1 MKRETR
7 NEKNIASVHYICAM
21 RRARYLLVPLVA
33 YLALMFCTPLP
44 DQLILFPSSQR
55 IDAHGATRQAILFQ
69 NGELEIWT
77 ARSRIAQQRDHV
89 DAYVLRFYGN
99 ADRAERWV
107 MPEADAF
114 GERAIEVW
122 GMNYPGFGGSSGP
135 ARLARMSPA
144 GLAAFDALKSKAD
157 NKPIFLFGAS
167 IGSAVAMNVAAN
179 REVRGLILHNPPPL
193 RQIILRN
200 YGWWNLWL
208 LAGPVALQIPRELD
222 SVANAKRI
230 HARAIFLLAENDEI
244 VPPKFQRLVVDS
256 FPGQKEVIT
265 LPAAYHNS
273 PIEGPVVT
281 EIHHAYDWLF
291 GASIP

>member
-1 MKRETR
+1 MK
-7 NEKNIASVHYICAM
+7 NEVTVQEDMFAPVK
-21 RRARYLLVPLVA
+21 RRPPYFLGAI
-33 YLALMFCTPLP
+33 LAACILMMFCTPLP
-44 DQLILFPSSQR
+44 DQLILFPTTQR
-55 IDAHGATRQAILFQ
+55 IDARGAMRQTIPFQ

-77 ARSRIAQQRDHV
+77 ARSRLARQRNHV

-107 MPEADAF
+107 ALDADAF
-114 GERAIEVW
+114 GERAVEIW

-135 ARLARMSPA
+135 ARLKRMSPA
-144 GLAAFDALKSKAD
+144 ALAAFDALKSKAG
-157 NKPIFLFGAS
+157 NPRIYVFGAS

-179 REVRGLILHNPPPL
+179 RGVRGLILHNPPPL

-200 YGWWNLWL
+200 YGWWNLWF

-230 HARAIFLLAENDEI
+230 HAPAIFLLAENDEI

-256 FPGQKEVIT
+256 FAGEKQVVT
-265 LPAAYHNS
+265 LPGAYHNS
-273 PIEGPVVT
+273 PLEGPVVE
-281 EIHHAYDWLF
+281 EIRRAYDWLF
-291 GASIP
+291 GTTGR

>member
-1 MKRETR
+1 VTVPQENIFAPVKRR
-7 NEKNIASVHYICAM
+7 PPYFLGAV
-21 RRARYLLVPLVA
+21 LVA
-33 YLALMFCTPLP
+33 CILMLFCTPLP
-44 DQLILFPSSQR
+44 DQLILFPTTQR
-55 IDAHGATRQAILFQ
+55 IDAHGATRHTIPFQ

-77 ARSRIAQQRDHV
+77 ARSRPAQQRNHV
-89 DAYVLRFYGN
+89 GAYILRFYGN

-107 MPEADAF
+107 ALEADAF

-135 ARLARMSPA
+135 ARLKRMSPA
-144 GLAAFDALKSKAD
+144 ALAAFDALKSKAG
-157 NKPIFLFGAS
+157 NEPIFVFGTS

-179 REVRGLILHNPPPL
+179 REVHGLIFHNPPPL

-222 SVANAKRI
+222 SVASAKRI
-230 HARAIFLLAENDEI
+230 HSRAIFLLAENDEI

-256 FPGQKEVIT
+256 FAGEKQVIT
-265 LPAAYHNS
+265 LPGAYHNS
-273 PIEGPVVT
+273 PIEGPVVS
-281 EIHHAYDWLF
+281 EIHRAYDWLF
-291 GASIP
+291 GQ